1 MQTLGLVLKCTSY
14 INTYSLKKK
23 NMHRYKYFKLGSV
36 SRFALFSKI
45 YTVSIFH
52 FFVAVFLTLIRY
64 TK

>member
-1 MQTLGLVLKCTSY
+1 MQTLGLVLKCASY
-14 INTYSLKKK
+14 INTYTLKK